1 MPVIGSVHRT
11 TVVPLRTSQASIGK
25 PQKQTLSLSSA
36 PVEATA
42 FDMLPAA
49 ESTSLATVPSTEAQT
64 DSNASQID
72 STTSTHSA
80 TSTHTALATHTAEK
94 TNEATT
100 PVESAQKNGEIQI
113 ASAASTHT
121 TDKPS
126 EESTTVESIQAVASA
141 QDSKHVCWIGE
152 KRSPLQADH
161 QVELLHLQAEADALL
176 IKLQS
181 AERRKMIEV
190 ARL

>member
-80 TSTHTALATHTAEK
+80 TSTHTALATHTAVK
-94 TNEATT
+94 TNEA
-100 PVESAQKNGEIQI
+100 
-113 ASAASTHT
+113 
-121 TDKPS
+121 
-126 EESTTVESIQAVASA
+126 STTVESA
-141 QDSKHVCWIGE
+141 QNNKHVCWIGE
-152 KRSPLQADH
+152 TRSPLQAAH

>member
-1 MPVIGSVHRT
+1 MHQT
-11 TVVPLRTSQASIGK
+11 TVVPPVIPLRTSQASIGK
-25 PQKQTLSLSSA
+25 PQKQLLSLTSA
-36 PVEATA
+36 PAKTTA
-42 FDMLPAA
+42 FDTLPTV
-49 ESTSLATVPSTEAQT
+49 ESTSLATALTTET
-64 DSNASQID
+64 R
-72 STTSTHSA
+72 TTEIQ
-80 TSTHTALATHTAEK
+80 TAE
-94 TNEATT
+94 TQTA
-100 PVESAQKNGEIQI
+100 EIQI
-113 ASAASTHT
+113 DSAASTHT

-181 AERRKMIEV
+181 AESRKMTEV
-190 ARL
+190 ARR